1 MSDTK
6 YLSDAEKIRLKLLE
20 DEIYMLNHKVER
32 TLKKR
37 DRLQRELADLGYP
50 RDLIARSFELGR
62 DAVNSIIK
70 KFRQQQNE
78 QQH

>member
-1 MSDTK
+1 MNSNTK

-37 DRLQRELADLGYP
+37 DYLQRD
-50 RDLIARSFELGR
+50 
-62 DAVNSIIK
+62 VKHIK
-70 KFRQQQNE
+70 ESTTKTE
-78 QQH
+78 V

>member
-1 MSDTK
+1 MNSNTK

-37 DRLQRELADLGYP
+37 DRLQREVKD
-50 RDLIARSFELGR
+50 
-62 DAVNSIIK
+62 IK
-70 KFRQQQNE
+70 ESTHERTTQP
-78 QQH
+78 

>member
-1 MSDTK
+1 MTQLTVLLEDLDDNKMSNNTK

-37 DRLQRELADLGYP
+37 DYLQRE
-50 RDLIARSFELGR
+50 
-62 DAVNSIIK
+62 VKNIK
-70 KFRQQQNE
+70 ESTHERTTQP
-78 QQH
+78 

>member
-1 MSDTK
+1 MNQSTK

-37 DRLQRELADLGYP
+37 DHLQREVK
-50 RDLIARSFELGR
+50 RI
-62 DAVNSIIK
+62 
-70 KFRQQQNE
+70 NE
-78 QQH
+78 STHERTTQP

>member
-1 MSDTK
+1 MNQSTK

-37 DRLQRELADLGYP
+37 DRLQRE
-50 RDLIARSFELGR
+50 
-62 DAVNSIIK
+62 IK
-70 KFRQQQNE
+70 QINE
-78 QQH
+78 STHERTTQP

>member
-1 MSDTK
+1 MNSNTK

-37 DRLQRELADLGYP
+37 DRLQREVKD
-50 RDLIARSFELGR
+50 
-62 DAVNSIIK
+62 IK
-70 KFRQQQNE
+70 ESTTKTKT
-78 QQH
+78 

>member
-1 MSDTK
+1 MNSNTK

-37 DRLQRELADLGYP
+37 DYLQREVAH
-50 RDLIARSFELGR
+50 
-62 DAVNSIIK
+62 IK
-70 KFRQQQNE
+70 ESTYDRTTQP
-78 QQH
+78 

>member
-1 MSDTK
+1 MNSNTK

-37 DRLQRELADLGYP
+37 DRLQRE
-50 RDLIARSFELGR
+50 
-62 DAVNSIIK
+62 VKHIK
-70 KFRQQQNE
+70 ESTYDRTTQP
-78 QQH
+78 

>member
-1 MSDTK
+1 MNSNTK

-37 DRLQRELADLGYP
+37 DYLQREVAD
-50 RDLIARSFELGR
+50 
-62 DAVNSIIK
+62 IK
-70 KFRQQQNE
+70 ESTHERTTKP
-78 QQH
+78 

>member
-1 MSDTK
+1 MSNNTK

-37 DRLQRELADLGYP
+37 DYLQREVK
-50 RDLIARSFELGR
+50 RI
-62 DAVNSIIK
+62 
-70 KFRQQQNE
+70 NE
-78 QQH
+78 STHERTTQP

>member
-1 MSDTK
+1 MNSNTK

-37 DRLQRELADLGYP
+37 DYLQREVA
-50 RDLIARSFELGR
+50 
-62 DAVNSIIK
+62 NIK
-70 KFRQQQNE
+70 ESTTKTKT
-78 QQH
+78 

>member
-1 MSDTK
+1 MNSNTK

-37 DRLQRELADLGYP
+37 DRLQREVKD
-50 RDLIARSFELGR
+50 I
-62 DAVNSIIK
+62 
-70 KFRQQQNE
+70 NE
-78 QQH
+78 STYDRTTQP

>member
-37 DRLQRELADLGYP
+37 DRLQRE
-50 RDLIARSFELGR
+50 
-62 DAVNSIIK
+62 IK
-70 KFRQQQNE
+70 QINE
-78 QQH
+78 STHERTTQP

>member
-1 MSDTK
+1 MNSNTK

-37 DRLQRELADLGYP
+37 DYLQREVKD
-50 RDLIARSFELGR
+50 
-62 DAVNSIIK
+62 IK
-70 KFRQQQNE
+70 ESTHERTTQP
-78 QQH
+78 

>member
-1 MSDTK
+1 MNESTK

-37 DRLQRELADLGYP
+37 DYLQRE
-50 RDLIARSFELGR
+50 
-62 DAVNSIIK
+62 VTHIK
-70 KFRQQQNE
+70 ESTNKTE
-78 QQH
+78 TK

>member
-1 MSDTK
+1 MNSNTK

-37 DRLQRELADLGYP
+37 DRLQREVKH
-50 RDLIARSFELGR
+50 I
-62 DAVNSIIK
+62 
-70 KFRQQQNE
+70 NE
-78 QQH
+78 STHERTTKP

>member
-1 MSDTK
+1 MSNNTK

-37 DRLQRELADLGYP
+37 DYLQRE
-50 RDLIARSFELGR
+50 
-62 DAVNSIIK
+62 VKNIK
-70 KFRQQQNE
+70 ESTHERTTQP
-78 QQH
+78 